1 MSDLNLS
8 TATDIQETCQRI
20 QSTANRL
27 CYRLIND
34 NMLAAQV
41 LYEACARAAV
51 ADAMR
56 RLHAA
61 IRLADNCMPRIAR
74 LVLPAQTGRERE
86 IAF

>member
-8 TATDIQETCQRI
+8 TATDIQKACQRI

-27 CYRLIND
+27 CHRLIND

-41 LYEACARAAV
+41 LYEERAREAV

-61 IRLADNCMPRIAR
+61 IRLADN
-74 LVLPAQTGRERE
+74 
-86 IAF
+86 

>member
-8 TATDIQETCQRI
+8 TATDIQEACQRI
-20 QSTANRL
+20 PSTVNPL

-34 NMLAAQV
+34 NMVAAQV
-41 LYEACARAAV
+41 LYEACAREAV

-61 IRLADNCMPRIAR
+61 IRLADS
-74 LVLPAQTGRERE
+74 
-86 IAF
+86 